1 MQDLGIF
8 LPLMVTIPSRW
19 GHPKT
24 SDEVFMKHKSWLWAL
39 FSFLTLPHATA
50 QTANLECLD
59 SITPQELTRWRLEAA
74 QQLEQGTMTDRNV
87 AERIRSCFGTQVPA
101 CLQRMNDYVNR
112 NDTAP
117 ASMDTPVRSSAAK
130 QPPAELF
137 LNNAARF
144 EYRVPED
151 IEARAA
157 ALGWPSVR
165 YKSRHSGG
173 FDRDTASLLMIYVP
187 GDRVN
192 PPVDYDRWL
201 NFALP
206 EDPINEASH
215 PTPSSP
221 IPSADDYAAEA
232 QGEVALPKVFTMV
245 SLDRRQDDK
254 PAQIYFQRF
263 LRARGNAAFKPEG
276 NADPKRCVSC
286 HPNGLRAISPLGY
299 HVRKDESMM
308 EEEAWKNVQL
318 INDAMVKAAGQ
329 RPVSWREAPAST
341 GSTQYKTLLNPAAF
355 GPAIGPVVPLNGRSR
370 TVEFINQCAQKR
382 RTIDLRDIFGRAPGR
397 GNVYRLSSRPQ
408 IDPAKVLRF
417 MNCAVCHGSAS
428 RAPLNALTAWAQVDY
443 KILVDQSMPLGAHKN
458 PLESSTGEVQD
469 VLTPDERI
477 ALANCLQAEFE
488 LEIQEKT
495 RWMTQ
500 TQCQ

>member
-1 MQDLGIF
+1 MRCTFFI
-8 LPLMVTIPSRW
+8 
-19 GHPKT
+19 
-24 SDEVFMKHKSWLWAL
+24 EVFMKHSQWLWAL
-39 FSFLTLPHATA
+39 FSFFSVPHAGALAANLDCPDTITA
-50 QTANLECLD
+50 QD
-59 SITPQELTRWRLEAA
+59 LTRWRLEAA
-74 QQLEQGTMTDRNV
+74 QQLEQGTMTDRSV
-87 AERIRSCFGTQVPA
+87 AERIRTCFGSQVPL
-101 CLQRMNDYVNR
+101 CLQRMNDYVSR

-117 ASMDTPVRSSAAK
+117 ASMDTPLRSSPAK
-130 QPPAELF
+130 QAPVELF
-137 LNNAARF
+137 LNQAARF
-144 EYRVPED
+144 EYGVPED
-151 IEARAA
+151 IEERAA

-192 PPVDYDRWL
+192 PPVNYDRWL

-206 EDPINEASH
+206 EDPISEASN

-221 IPSADDYAAEA
+221 IPSAEDYAAEA
-232 QGEVALPKVFTMV
+232 RGEVSLPKVFTMV

-254 PAQIYFQRF
+254 PAQVYFQRF
-263 LRARGNAAFKPEG
+263 LRRTGNAVFKPEG

-299 HVRKDESMM
+299 HVRKDENMM
-308 EEEAWKNVQL
+308 EEEAWKTVQL
-318 INDAMVKAAGQ
+318 INAAMVKAAGQ
-329 RPVSWREAPAST
+329 RPVSWREAPVSA
-341 GSTQYKTLLNPAAF
+341 GSTQTKALLNPGAF
-355 GPAIGPVVPLNGRSR
+355 GPAIGPLLPLNGQSR
-370 TVEFINQCAQKR
+370 TVEFINQCAQRR
-382 RTIDLRDIFGRAPGR
+382 RTINLRDIFGRAPGR

-417 MNCAVCHGSAS
+417 MNCAACHGSAS
-428 RAPLNALTAWAQVDY
+428 RAPLNALTDWAQVDY

-458 PLESSTGEVQD
+458 PLESSSGEVQD
-469 VLTPDERI
+469 TLNPDERI

-495 RWMTQ
+495 RWLTQ